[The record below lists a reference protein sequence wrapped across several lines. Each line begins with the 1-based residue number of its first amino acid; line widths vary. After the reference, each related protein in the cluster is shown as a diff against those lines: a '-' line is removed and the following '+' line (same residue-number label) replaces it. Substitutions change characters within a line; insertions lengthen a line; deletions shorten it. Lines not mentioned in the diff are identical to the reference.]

1 MKTQR
6 IKPKKTQRL
15 NPKRSLKDKEADIRR
30 ANFFRLKRALP
41 SHMSLPLDGLISAIA
56 GNIHLDIFRLEKQIP
71 NYDWDKCLY
80 KGKPNYSMSMAI
92 EEEWGKEARNLI
104 ESLL

>member
-6 IKPKKTQRL
+6 IIPKKVEL
-15 NPKRSLKDKEADIRR
+15 FMLKDRKAAWQKVCNIVG
-30 ANFFRLKRALP
+30 FTI
-41 SHMSLPLDGLISAIA
+41 PLDGIISAA
-56 GNIHLDIFRLEKQIP
+56 SNNIHIDVLRLDKRIP
-71 NYDWDKCLY
+71 NYDSDKCTY

-104 ESLL
+104 EVLL